1 MENGTK
7 RSRFL
12 RLLLVSAVV
21 IAGILLVDK
30 FFIQNL
36 KNSRVNLINVA
47 LIYYFSVAGMYLILA
62 WAAVCPCAPLR

>member
-47 LIYYFSVAGMYLILA
+47 LIYYFSVAGMYDE
-62 WAAVCPCAPLR
+62 